1 LTEANLDKY
10 AESLNDGAAY
20 ATKILARMARLAL
33 VSKPPRVVV
42 VDHAAPPEDLFPPG
56 ERFQAGLVPLSG
68 DLFGQAMLVFPD
80 ATAEEL
86 ARSLSMATN
95 VNAPPGAALEEATNI
110 FANTALASITRDF
123 KLSVYPAPPRL
134 ARGRAASAW
143 TAFFE
148 PLDQPEPR
156 STVAVIEIVSPDR
169 RLIGHFLIA
178 LRRDSLDNLR
188 WKSVGMT
195 DKRIDVK
202 MGDLRSATSPG
213 ILKITSLGS
222 CLGVIVFDPV
232 NKLGAVAHVM
242 LPNSTSPELGR
253 ARPGKYAD
261 TAVEALLKALPGV
274 PPSRLRVWMIGGASM
289 FALGGSAALQIGQR
303 NVEVAKKRLADAGI
317 IHFAEET
324 GGTTG
329 RTVELDTRTGEVSIH
344 SANGVKRLVP
354 HKTPGSAH
362 PAPQAAPQAAP
373 RPIPPAA
380 SPSAPPQPPKKP

>member
-1 LTEANLDKY
+1 MTDANLDKFG
-10 AESLNDGAAY
+10 ESLGEGVAY

-33 VSKPPRVVV
+33 VSKAPRIVS

-56 ERFQAGLVPLSG
+56 DRFQAGLIPLSG

-86 ARSLSMATN
+86 ARSLSLATN
-95 VNAPPGAALEEATNI
+95 VSAPPGAALEEAANI
-110 FANTALASITRDF
+110 FSNTALASITRDF
-123 KLSVYPAPPRL
+123 KLSVYPAPPRIV
-134 ARGRAASAW
+134 RGRASTAW
-143 TAFFE
+143 SAFFE

-156 STVAVIEIVSPDR
+156 STVAVIEIASPDR
-169 RLIGHFLIA
+169 RLVGHFLIA
-178 LRRDSLDNLR
+178 LRRDSLDNVR
-188 WKSVGMT
+188 WKSVGMS

-222 CLGVIVFDPV
+222 CLAVIVFDPV

-242 LPNSTSPELGR
+242 LPTCTSPELGR

-261 TAVEALLKALPGV
+261 TAIEALLKALPGV
-274 PPSRLRVWMIGGASM
+274 PASRLRVWMIGGASM
-289 FALGGSAALQIGQR
+289 FALEGSAALQIGQR
-303 NVEVAKKRLADAGI
+303 NVEVAKKRLAAAGI

-329 RTVELDTRTGEVSIH
+329 RTVELDTRAGEVSIH
-344 SANGVKRLVP
+344 SATGVKRLIP

-362 PAPQAAPQAAP
+362 PAPPAAP
-373 RPIPPAA
+373 RPIPPAVP
-380 SPSAPPQPPKKP
+380 PSAPPQPPKKP